1 MGNGLRRSN
10 GHDLLGGFASF
21 RYAPPFIDKISLMK
35 ALPYQAKAIIGRR
48 EMVTLPELG
57 LTLCCK
63 ADTGARTSS
72 LHAEEIESYEEDG
85 HLWVKFITR
94 SGGPDSPAHP
104 LTLHLHD
111 RRRVTSSNGQ
121 SEWRYVIRT
130 LMELGDLALPVE
142 LTLTDRRNMRHPMLL
157 GRRAMR
163 RLLVAPGT
171 AFLHGEP

>member
-1 MGNGLRRSN
+1 
-10 GHDLLGGFASF
+10 
-21 RYAPPFIDKISLMK
+21 MK
-35 ALPYQAKAIIGRR
+35 ALPYQAKAVIGRR
-48 EMVTLPELG
+48 EMITLPELG

-72 LHAEEIESYEEDG
+72 LHAEEIDTFEENG
-85 HLWVKFITR
+85 HVWVSFVTR
-94 SGGPDSPAHP
+94 GGGPSSPAHP
-104 LTLHLHD
+104 HQLHLHD

-121 SEWRYVIRT
+121 AEWRYVIRT
-130 LMELGDLALPVE
+130 PIVLGELNFTIE

-163 RLLVAPGT
+163 RLLVAPGA